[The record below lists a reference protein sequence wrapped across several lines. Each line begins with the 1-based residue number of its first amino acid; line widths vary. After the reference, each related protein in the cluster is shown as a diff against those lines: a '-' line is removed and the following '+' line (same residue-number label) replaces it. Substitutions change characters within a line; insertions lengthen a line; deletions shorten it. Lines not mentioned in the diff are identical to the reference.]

1 MARAEFRLEF
11 PSNMWVSVLTR
22 QHPELTIR
30 VLAATPTQDGG
41 VAVAEVTGPESEAFT
56 DQMRAQSA
64 ITDLDVLTHRPES
77 QLIQFEANTPLIL
90 VAAGEAGVPI
100 SFPLT
105 IQDGAATWQVTAS
118 HDRLSSFAA
127 ELDAKGF
134 TFTVEAIYQEIDS
147 DSLLTDDQWEML
159 RTAAEL
165 GYYDV
170 PRTCT
175 QYELA
180 EELGIARSTCS
191 EILHRAE
198 SRLITHLL
206 AEGPDTV

>member
-11 PSNMWVSVLTR
+11 PSSLWVSVLTR

-30 VLAATPTQDGG
+30 VLAATPGQDGG
-41 VAVAEVTGPESEAFT
+41 VAVAEVTGPGAGTFT
-56 DQMRAQSA
+56 DKMRAQSA
-64 ITDLDVLTHRPES
+64 ITDLEVLTDQSES
-77 QLIQFEANTPLIL
+77 QLVQFETNTPLIL
-90 VAAGEAGVPI
+90 IAAGEAGVPI

-105 IQDGAATWQVTAS
+105 IQDGAATWEVTAS
-118 HDRLSSFAA
+118 HNRLSSFAA
-127 ELDAKGF
+127 QLDAKGF
-134 TFTVEAIYQEIDS
+134 TFTVEAIYQELDS
-147 DSLLTDDQWEML
+147 DSLLTDEQWELL
-159 RTAAEL
+159 RMALEL

-191 EILHRAE
+191 EMLHRAE
-198 SRLITHLL
+198 SRVITHLL
-206 AEGPDTV
+206 SDEPNPV